1 MEENP
6 EKDSTSTDAKHVLFE
21 QERHPV
27 DFLVV
32 TFIGDHVLFCL
43 RRLAFCFSLK
53 FKMPKQKKLPQIR
66 MKKVPLDQ
74 QIIQDALPR
83 SSGRAKRKD
92 RDEDDD
98 RVRNSSCHE

>member
-1 MEENP
+1 
-6 EKDSTSTDAKHVLFE
+6 
-21 QERHPV
+21 
-27 DFLVV
+27 
-32 TFIGDHVLFCL
+32 
-43 RRLAFCFSLK
+43 
-53 FKMPKQKKLPQIR
+53 MPKQKKLPQIR